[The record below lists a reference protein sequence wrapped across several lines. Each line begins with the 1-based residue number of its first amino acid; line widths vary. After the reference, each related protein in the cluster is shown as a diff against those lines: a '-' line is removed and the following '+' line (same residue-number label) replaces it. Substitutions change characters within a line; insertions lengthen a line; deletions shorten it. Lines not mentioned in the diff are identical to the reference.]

1 MDGGDVVS
9 VPWNCKPSPAE
20 NGYSLTLMSARITGF
35 LFFIVL
41 AVVFG
46 LGAFLAINARDAPAP
61 GLVLCF
67 LALAVGLA
75 RFTPSSR
82 NRRPKGMDAGAE
94 VEEHQLKT
102 LAEDQARRNRGEF
115 DGRSDG

>member
-1 MDGGDVVS
+1 MGACCIS
-9 VPWNCKPSPAE
+9 PQELQAPPAE
-20 NGYSLTLMSARITGF
+20 NGHSPTFMSARITGF

-46 LGAFLAINARDAPAP
+46 LGAFLVINAKDAPAP
-61 GLVLCF
+61 GLILC
-67 LALAVGLA
+67 LVALIAGVA
-75 RFTPSSR
+75 QFTSSR
-82 NRRPKGMDAGAE
+82 RSSGTMRMDAGAE

-102 LAEDQARRNRGEF
+102 LAEDQARRNRDEF

>member
-1 MDGGDVVS
+1 
-9 VPWNCKPSPAE
+9 
-20 NGYSLTLMSARITGF
+20 MSARITGF
-35 LFFIVL
+35 LFFTVL

-61 GLVLCF
+61 GLILCV
-67 LALAVGLA
+67 LALAVGLV
-75 RFTPSSR
+75 RFASSSR
-82 NRRPKGMDAGAE
+82 NHRATRTDAGAE
-94 VEEHQLKT
+94 IEEHQLKT